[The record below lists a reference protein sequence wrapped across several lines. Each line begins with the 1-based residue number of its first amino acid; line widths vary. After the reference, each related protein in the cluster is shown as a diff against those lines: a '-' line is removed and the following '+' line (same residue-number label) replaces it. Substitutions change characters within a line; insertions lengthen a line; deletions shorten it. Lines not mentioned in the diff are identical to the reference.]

1 VGFWGKGVIEIYA
14 LTDGKFMT
22 TQRSRLVPELDL
34 ELLASMLDRNT
45 LTQAVR
51 DFRKA
56 LRQRES

>member
-1 VGFWGKGVIEIYA
+1 
-14 LTDGKFMT
+14 MT

-34 ELLASMLDRNT
+34 ELLASMLDRST